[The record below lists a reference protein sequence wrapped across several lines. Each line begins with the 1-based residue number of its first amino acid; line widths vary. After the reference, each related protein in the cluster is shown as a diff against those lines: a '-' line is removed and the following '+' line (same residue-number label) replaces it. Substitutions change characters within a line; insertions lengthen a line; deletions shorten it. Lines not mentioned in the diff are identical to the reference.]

1 MTTNPSLGDQ
11 TNAIHQAAH
20 DEVMAEQNE
29 TYMRL
34 YVDNVKLSATLELS
48 NMSVSYF
55 SQNTPRQEPE
65 GVQET
70 ITQ

>member
-1 MTTNPSLGDQ
+1 MLSIKQHMTRS
-11 TNAIHQAAH
+11 
-20 DEVMAEQNE
+20 VMAEQNE

-55 SQNTPRQEPE
+55 SQNTPRQE
-65 GVQET
+65 GVQDNRVW
-70 ITQ
+70 